1 MPLTKKKKLG
11 EILVEKGLINS
22 RQLNEALGIQ
32 DSRGQL
38 VEGALTEQGIANREK
53 LNKTAGFEGPSV
65 KMKTDLQLLKI
76 IPEQL
81 IRKYDLFPIKIEG
94 KRIFVA
100 MTEPINVLAI
110 DDLRI
115 MTGFEIEPVIKKEKE
130 IKASIEKHFGIPEV
144 EEAIKELGI
153 DNDQAGLFEINED
166 QIDRAPII
174 RLVNSLIIKAIE
186 EEASDIHIEPFEQTV
201 RVRYR
206 TDGILREVMNFPR
219 KMIYAV
225 VSRVKVM
232 ADMDIAERRM
242 PQDGRVPIKLRGRE
256 MDLRISTMPTVFGEK
271 AVVRILDK
279 GSIKD
284 YTLEKLGLSEFNL
297 KRFKNFMKSNSGMLL
312 VTGPTG
318 SGKTTTLYTA
328 LYSINST
335 DKNIITVEDPVEYML
350 QGINQSQV
358 NVKAGA
364 TFATYLR
371 SILRQD
377 PDVILVGEI
386 RDLET
391 AEIAIRASTTGHLVL
406 STLHTN
412 DAPGALTR
420 LIDMGIE
427 PFMVASSVLGTV
439 SQRLVRRVCENCKRE
454 RVPDQAEVAFAGIHQ
469 DTVIYYGAGCDSCN
483 KSGYRG
489 RIAVYE
495 VLLLS
500 ASLQDLILHRAPA
513 GEIRRAAIKEG
524 MVTLKEDGIK
534 KALEGVTTIKEIMR
548 VAYREEME

>member
-22 RQLNEALGIQ
+22 RQLIEALRVQ
-32 DSRGQL
+32 DNGGQL
-38 VEGALTEQGIANREK
+38 VEGALTEQGIANSEK
-53 LNKTAGFEGPSV
+53 LNKTAGFEGPSA

-81 IRKYDLFPIKIEG
+81 IRKYNLFPIKKEG

-100 MTEPINVLAI
+100 MTEPLNVLAI

-115 MTGFEIEPVIKKEKE
+115 MTGFEIEPVIQKEKE
-130 IKASIEKHFGIPEV
+130 IKALIEKQFGIPEV

-256 MDLRISTMPTVFGEK
+256 LDLRISTMPTVFGEK

-279 GSIKD
+279 GNIKD

-439 SQRLVRRVCENCKRE
+439 SQ
-454 RVPDQAEVAFAGIHQ
+454 
-469 DTVIYYGAGCDSCN
+469 
-483 KSGYRG
+483 
-489 RIAVYE
+489 
-495 VLLLS
+495 
-500 ASLQDLILHRAPA
+500 
-513 GEIRRAAIKEG
+513 
-524 MVTLKEDGIK
+524 
-534 KALEGVTTIKEIMR
+534 
-548 VAYREEME
+548 